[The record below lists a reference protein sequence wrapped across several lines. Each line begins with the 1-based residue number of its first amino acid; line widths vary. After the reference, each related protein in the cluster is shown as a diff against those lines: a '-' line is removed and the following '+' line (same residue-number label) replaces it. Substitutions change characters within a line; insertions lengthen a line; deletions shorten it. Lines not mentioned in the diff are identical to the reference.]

1 MINIIIDAY
10 PDTDFL
16 TADGFDIAIIG
27 VEEAS
32 NRIIYSVDRCVKVLM
47 DQGMSDEEA
56 IEYFDFNVRGSYI
69 GEQTPIWC
77 EDRF

>member
-56 IEYFDFNVRGSYI
+56 IEYFDFNVRGSYM